1 MVINYF
7 IHIMKIIFIYVNIKT
22 TNVLIYLKITV
33 IFLICCNYLFNSTLF
48 YICFYKKSFI
58 QKYNLLFNYYHDFC
72 IIVNKN
78 YVTKLIKFL
87 INYAHN
93 NKLYYK

>member
-1 MVINYF
+1 MY
-7 IHIMKIIFIYVNIKT
+7 IYICKHKT
-22 TNVLIYLKITV
+22 TNVLIYFKITV

-48 YICFYKKSFI
+48 YICFYKS
-58 QKYNLLFNYYHDFC
+58 LLYKNIIYYL
-72 IIVNKN
+72 IIIMIFVLLVNKN